1 MGELLHFLAGRRLLS
16 QSAAG
21 CFARLPNVVSIGLL
35 ISIYTIVRLIQ
46 IPFECSG
53 ACGVPFAG
61 LHVRTRV
68 WIVTGLSVL
77 GVIGLCL
84 VTSTLILEA
93 IHMLGQLG
101 ETSAEL
107 QDSVDAV
114 GENSRKLLEN

>member
-1 MGELLHFLAGRRLLS
+1 MISGSRQACIHEYHRIEWASFCTFWPVVDCCPSRRPAVLRDYPM
-16 QSAAG
+16 
-21 CFARLPNVVSIGLL
+21 FVSIGLL

-93 IHMLGQLG
+93 IHGNDLL
-101 ETSAEL
+101 
-107 QDSVDAV
+107 DSP
-114 GENSRKLLEN
+114 RL